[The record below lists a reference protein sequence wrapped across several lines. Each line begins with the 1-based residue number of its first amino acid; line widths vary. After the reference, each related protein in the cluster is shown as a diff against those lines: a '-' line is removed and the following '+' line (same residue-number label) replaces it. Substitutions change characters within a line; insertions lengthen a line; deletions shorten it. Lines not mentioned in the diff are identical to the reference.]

1 VTSEEGLRPADEL
14 YRDQAYRQDRRPPL
28 THGRRKVEAPP
39 PNAATRLTDEILP
52 KLPFFGRLKDLAYS
66 VAGTQVAVGIMSAFY
81 ILIFQATYFGRSL
94 KNPWDSLNRLWHFDA
109 VPVIGKFLY
118 DNWDTGRHIF
128 FRDAPES
135 VLAYALVVM
144 VIVKIKPLYAPSPLR
159 KLLHRLFGLP
169 LPAASKVP
177 FMHRV
182 LGFLHMPTPYQRDMT
197 GWRGKT
203 RSADTT
209 PLQYLFLLPSMVL
222 AALPGEIVMAVI
234 LFGGMAIAHHQGY
247 YSPWLEPTSPW
258 VPIVIGISGGNAFG
272 HLPAVKAGQ
281 DVQKYFLRMRLAIA
295 YYAEDL
301 LNRYRAGDIT
311 LAYARNEITAL
322 RGTEPGVWYP
332 DVYRARYRLLK
343 SRTEPAGQ
351 GSRLEKTGIVLFL
364 FVMILLAG
372 YGLYVRKW
380 GVSHGSFWIP

>member
-1 VTSEEGLRPADEL
+1 
-14 YRDQAYRQDRRPPL
+14 
-28 THGRRKVEAPP
+28 
-39 PNAATRLTDEILP
+39 
-52 KLPFFGRLKDLAYS
+52 
-66 VAGTQVAVGIMSAFY
+66 
-81 ILIFQATYFGRSL
+81 
-94 KNPWDSLNRLWHFDA
+94 
-109 VPVIGKFLY
+109 
-118 DNWDTGRHIF
+118 
-128 FRDAPES
+128 

-144 VIVKIKPLYAPSPLR
+144 VIVKIKPLYSPPLSYRLR
-159 KLLHRLFGLP
+159 KALHLP
-169 LPAASKVP
+169 VSGYENRIPV
-177 FMHRV
+177 MHRV

-197 GWRGKT
+197 GWRGKS

-222 AALPGEIVMAVI
+222 AALPGEIVMAAI
-234 LFGGMAIAHHQGY
+234 LFGGMAVAHHQGY

-258 VPIVIGISGGNAFG
+258 VPIAIGIAGGNAFG

-295 YYAEDL
+295 YFAEDL
-301 LNRYRAGDIT
+301 LNRYRAGDVT
-311 LAYARNEITAL
+311 LDYARNEITAL

-343 SRTEPAGQ
+343 SRNEPADR

-364 FVMILLAG
+364 FVMTLLAG